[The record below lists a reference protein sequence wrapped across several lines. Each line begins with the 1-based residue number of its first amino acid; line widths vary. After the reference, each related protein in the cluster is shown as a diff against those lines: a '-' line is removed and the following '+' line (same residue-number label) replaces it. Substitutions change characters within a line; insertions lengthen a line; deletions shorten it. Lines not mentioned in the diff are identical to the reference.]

1 MERSGDTLVLSLAG
15 LLGGKQVDTGVIDRA
30 LASLCAAFDFDGG
43 LIYELDQYNHQH
55 LKERCLRQELTLRGS
70 FPIDAVDA
78 AYRSYLAQETFVWLE
93 RGQKSSAAEKALL
106 ELFAAQS
113 LVVASVVDE
122 TLQIYGLLVFVQQ
135 SARPVPPAGT
145 QQLLKTVLSMF
156 GRYIGVRVYQN
167 KLTFAKNSLESIL
180 DNTGIDIYVNDFH
193 THDIL
198 YANRSMAAP
207 YGGISQFLGRKCWEV
222 LFPGQGGPCSFCP
235 QQKLIDENGEPTKIY
250 SWDYQRPF
258 DGSWFR
264 VFSAAFRWVD
274 GRLAHVVSS
283 ADITDNKR
291 NEALVE
297 YLANYDSLTNL
308 PNRRM
313 LVKECERRIDKTQD
327 GDEGYLLFFDID
339 GFKKINDTFGHEAGD
354 EFLVQLG
361 QFFSGIPLLHDAIY
375 RNGGDEFIAIIDGD
389 KTEAN
394 IRNLASFIHHRFAQP
409 WRLKRGEAFCNVS
422 IGVAR
427 YPEDGRTAEEL
438 LLKADQ
444 AMYKVKKA
452 GGKGVLF
459 GYEL

>member
-1 MERSGDTLVLSLAG
+1 MGDTLVLSLAE

-30 LASLCAAFDFDGG
+30 LAELCSAFDFDGG
-43 LIYELDQYNHQH
+43 LIYELDQYNHLH
-55 LKERCLRQELTLRGS
+55 LKERFLRKELPLRGS

-207 YGGISQFLGRKCWEV
+207 YGGISQFLGRAGRCCSRVKTGLV
-222 LFPGQGGPCSFCP
+222 L
-235 QQKLIDENGEPTKIY
+235 
-250 SWDYQRPF
+250 
-258 DGSWFR
+258 
-264 VFSAAFRWVD
+264 SAR
-274 GRLAHVVSS
+274 SKS
-283 ADITDNKR
+283 
-291 NEALVE
+291 
-297 YLANYDSLTNL
+297 
-308 PNRRM
+308 
-313 LVKECERRIDKTQD
+313 
-327 GDEGYLLFFDID
+327 
-339 GFKKINDTFGHEAGD
+339 
-354 EFLVQLG
+354 
-361 QFFSGIPLLHDAIY
+361 
-375 RNGGDEFIAIIDGD
+375 
-389 KTEAN
+389 
-394 IRNLASFIHHRFAQP
+394 
-409 WRLKRGEAFCNVS
+409 
-422 IGVAR
+422 
-427 YPEDGRTAEEL
+427 
-438 LLKADQ
+438 
-444 AMYKVKKA
+444 
-452 GGKGVLF
+452 
-459 GYEL
+459 